1 MAGIMI
7 DDEELESKVYRFVRD
22 KMVQAASV
30 TIQRQAKDIV
40 AGELARLRLADPSSK
55 TLEGMV
61 NDALT
66 PLIDSRLH
74 VILGPMEKQTSQKVT
89 PSAIA
94 TELQKQVKA
103 EVDKAIKPLAQ
114 QVKDA
119 LSEAIAAKI
128 RA

>member
-1 MAGIMI
+1 MAGICI
-7 DDEELESKVYRFVRD
+7 DEDELEDKVFQFLRD

-30 TIQRQAKDIV
+30 VIDRQAKDIV

-74 VILGPMEKQTSQKVT
+74 VILGPM
-89 PSAIA
+89 
-94 TELQKQVKA
+94 
-103 EVDKAIKPLAQ
+103 
-114 QVKDA
+114 VKDQLRLIMNQA
-119 LSEAIAAKI
+119 TSPK
-128 RA
+128 